1 MKLYVRSWGDAS
13 VPCAAELV
21 HGIAG
26 AAGSWWR
33 VAEALVQRGYHCLA
47 PDLRGHGRSPR
58 TDGHYTISEMTG
70 DLSDSLPVAPDLLVG
85 FSLGGGLA
93 VQAVLTGQLR
103 PRRLLLVDPALASS
117 VVDGAAL
124 LEAAEAAPRDVA
136 SILAANPRWHPE
148 DAAERRR
155 QFSAT
160 DWAQMRQILVD
171 APAWDLRPRL
181 GELGEVPTLF
191 VLADPSQL
199 IPPAVADTIRAQLG
213 PSSVV
218 VLPNTTHSVYR
229 DDFDGFLRVVDR
241 WLETDSPSR

>member
-1 MKLYVRSWGDAS
+1 MKLHVRAWGDAS
-13 VPCAAELV
+13 LPHTAVLV

-33 VAEALVQRGYHCLA
+33 VAEALVERGYHCLA
-47 PDLRGHGRSPR
+47 PDLRGHGQSPKM
-58 TDGHYTISEMTG
+58 DGNYTVSGMAG
-70 DLSDSLPVAPDLLVG
+70 DLADSLPGAPDLLVG

-93 VQAVLTGQLR
+93 IQAVLDGRLR
-103 PRRLLLVDPALASS
+103 PRRLMLVDPALASS
-117 VVDGAAL
+117 TTDGAAL
-124 LEAAEAAPRDVA
+124 LDAAEAAPRDVE

-155 QFSAT
+155 QFSTT
-160 DWAQMRQILVD
+160 DWVQMRQILID

-181 GELGEVPTLF
+181 SELGGLPTLF

-199 IPPAVADTIRAQLG
+199 VPPAVADTVRAQLG
-213 PSSVV
+213 PASVV

-229 DDFDGFLRVVDR
+229 DDFDGFLRVVDS
-241 WLETDSPSR
+241 WLAVE